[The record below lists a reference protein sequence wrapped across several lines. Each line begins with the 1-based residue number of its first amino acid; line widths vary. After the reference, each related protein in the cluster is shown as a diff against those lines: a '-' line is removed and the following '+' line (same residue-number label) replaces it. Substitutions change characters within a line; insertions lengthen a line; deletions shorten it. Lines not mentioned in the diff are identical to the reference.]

1 MNTNKPYTQTSFT
14 PELSEQINWRKIKK
28 SFSSKTYLHVREII
42 FFSHSDE
49 VMKQCQSEL
58 DSPNLVFR
66 NHYSFHSAL
75 RDSALLS
82 ADIFILTNSFA
93 SASRKNFSKLLKQ
106 RTQQDLQIIIWEE
119 SPVEKLF
126 STIRK
131 SLAELNQNDTKNMVV
146 EEILQSRLALD
157 LNQKEKPSLSEDDF
171 RALLYHELS
180 DSDKHAPET
189 ILAKAIDIIKAV
201 K

>member
-1 MNTNKPYTQTSFT
+1 MKSNKPQIDSFSN
-14 PELSEQINWRKIKK
+14 PQLSEQINWRKIKQ

-42 FFSHSDE
+42 FFAHTDE

-66 NHYSFHSAL
+66 NYSSFPSAL
-75 RDSALLS
+75 RDSTLLTS
-82 ADIFILTNSFA
+82 DIFILINSFA
-93 SASRKNFSKLLKQ
+93 SASRENFSKLLKQ
-106 RTQQDLQIIIWEE
+106 RTRQDLQVIIWDE
-119 SPVEKLF
+119 SPIEKLF

-131 SLAELNQNDTKNMVV
+131 SLAELNQSETKNMVV
-146 EEILQSRLALD
+146 EEILQSRMEID
-157 LNQKEKPSLSEDDF
+157 LNQKEKPSLSEEDF
-171 RALLYHELS
+171 RELLNRELS